1 LSKMKA
7 LINNILQYKTILIIM
22 LISIFSSIFISKLSG
37 KVYIGI
43 VAALIILASNFTI
56 IFFEYKSSKKLYNSI
71 VEINKENIELDTSK
85 DYKKNTLILVNHL
98 INKCDDEDKGKPI
111 CEENIDKCFEELM
124 SLTETSYDDIN
135 KIFASLDEIA
145 LPLNSQSEDLQK
157 STQLL
162 GQLSD
167 NMDTINNNFGY
178 VQTGTFKIND
188 LCSSGVDLVNGL
200 KQKSQSTSQVY
211 GNISKSI
218 KNFTQVTSGIN
229 KFVEVITDISRQT
242 KLLALNASIEAAKA
256 GDFGSGFSVV
266 ANNFKKLSDLTKG
279 HAVSIGELMTAYTE
293 QYREIVTN
301 LEGLKNSI
309 DEQNESVENTNKL
322 FKDISEAIFSISKQ
336 IEEVNTS
343 LEKMKNDKN
352 QVFKLIEETAVI
364 SEETVASSEDFASI
378 VAYHVQTIADIIE
391 GVKKIKG

>member
-1 LSKMKA
+1 
-7 LINNILQYKTILIIM
+7 M

>member
-1 LSKMKA
+1 MKA